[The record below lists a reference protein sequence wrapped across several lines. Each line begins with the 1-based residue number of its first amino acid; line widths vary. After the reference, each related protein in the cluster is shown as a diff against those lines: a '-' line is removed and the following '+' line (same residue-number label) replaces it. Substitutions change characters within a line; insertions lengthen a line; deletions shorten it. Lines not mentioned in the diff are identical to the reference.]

1 MGRRTGP
8 GIAPGRREGKRLLVP
23 GEGPQEDEL
32 EVAPL
37 VAAAAAR
44 GLPLRVLDIDGPEAA
59 ALYDRAL
66 VISRPDQHVAWRGD
80 AVPADPEALVDLLR
94 GVAPAAASESQKER
108 ETSA

>member
-1 MGRRTGP
+1 M
-8 GIAPGRREGKRLLVP
+8 AAL
-23 GEGPQEDEL
+23 GEGYVLLRRDPALD
-32 EVAPL
+32 VAPL

-94 GVAPAAASESQKER
+94 GATPAAASESNEER